1 LSSQAIGIFDS
12 GVGGL
17 SVALAI
23 RKQLPWEDLVYVA
36 DSAHTPYGNKSQ
48 QFIVQRA
55 RAIVE
60 FLLSQKVKAIV
71 VACNTATVS
80 AIAQLREEF
89 DIPIVGMEPGV
100 KPAAELSTSGVV
112 GVMATTQ
119 TLQSASF
126 LTLVSRFA
134 QNRQVVA
141 QACPGLVEQVEAMD
155 LTSLKTDTLLQSYL
169 NPLLEKGADRIVLGC
184 THYGFLTKRM
194 VQLVKGRAE
203 IVNTNDAVA
212 REVVRRLRESKLM
225 QMNCREPSERFYS
238 SIVTPKTE
246 QVISYY
252 WGKNIKVESF

>member
-80 AIAQLREEF
+80 AIAQLREEI

-184 THYGFLTKRM
+184 THYGFLSARIE
-194 VQLVKGRAE
+194 QLVSGRAAL
-203 IVNTNDAVA
+203 VNTNEAVA
-212 REVVRRLRESKLM
+212 REMARRLGESKLLHSPS
-225 QMNCREPSERFYS
+225 RVPSEQFFS
-238 SIVTPKTE
+238 SEVKAKTE
-246 QVISYY
+246 QVVSYY
-252 WGKNIKVESF
+252 WGKKVTVRPF